1 MILSRFYKFVLNIA
15 LFALGA
21 SYLSAEEAGM
31 PQFNAESF
39 FSQLFWLT
47 ITFMLLYVT
56 VSYIL
61 LPRIRENI
69 RLRKNKIAN
78 DLERSESI
86 KTDIEKMVLQS
97 NHKIDEARNQV
108 KQMMKKS
115 IIRSTSEYNNQ
126 IDSLKKQILNKQIE
140 TEKNL
145 ELYKQKIE
153 KDINESALSISAI
166 ILSRLKYRN
175 LSTDS
180 IEKALKEYNVGKN
193 A

>member
-31 PQFNAESF
+31 PQFDAESF

-145 ELYKQKIE
+145 ELYKQKNR
-153 KDINESALSISAI
+153 K
-166 ILSRLKYRN
+166 RYK
-175 LSTDS
+175 
-180 IEKALKEYNVGKN
+180 
-193 A
+193 